1 MGANVVTVD
10 ELQAMEA
17 RLSKKIEEIK
27 SSKEPRA
34 VWVKHSVVKQKYGFC
49 TNKIK
54 EMVRNNE
61 LRARKSGGLWLYDV
75 AAFDRNE
82 NSSD

>member
-1 MGANVVTVD
+1 MGANVATVD
-10 ELQAMEA
+10 DLQAMES
-17 RLSKKIEEIK
+17 RLSKKIEELK
-27 SSKEPRA
+27 DSNEPKA
-34 VWVKHSVVKQKYGFC
+34 VWVKNSVVQKKYGFC

-54 EMVRNNE
+54 AMVKKRE
-61 LRARKSGGLWLYDV
+61 LKAKKTGGLWLYDV